1 VASESEQH
9 PRHLTP
15 ASAGLFFVRYGIG
28 VIMVIAGIVLLITV
42 PGTGVDGFAMAVGG
56 GLAVVLINVLF
67 RFGAEGDR
75 ERLHEEAARQFFD
88 EHGYWP
94 DEAPPQERQWRLPRG
109 VVTPEQ
115 ERAEREAREQRPA
128 R

>member
-1 VASESEQH
+1 MAVSSETNQPPH
-9 PRHLTP
+9 RVTP

-28 VIMVIAGIVLLITV
+28 AVMVIAGIVLLITV

-67 RFGAEGDR
+67 RFGAEGDLERIR
-75 ERLHEEAARQFFD
+75 EEEARQFFD
-88 EHGYWP
+88 EHGVWP
-94 DEAPPQERQWRLPRG
+94 DEVPAEERQWRLPPG

-115 ERAEREAREQRPA
+115 ERVERERQSGR

>member
-1 VASESEQH
+1 MRSESH
-9 PRHLTP
+9 SHLRHLTP
-15 ASAGLFFVRYGIG
+15 AAAGLLFVRYGIG
-28 VIMVIAGIVLLITV
+28 VVMVTAGVVLLITV

-75 ERLHEEAARQFFD
+75 ERLEEERAREFFD
-88 EHGYWP
+88 EHGVWP
-94 DEAPPQERQWRLPRG
+94 DEPPPRETPWRLPAG

-115 ERAEREAREQRPA
+115 EQAERERRERGPA
-128 R
+128 V

>member
-9 PRHLTP
+9 PGQLTP
-15 ASAGLFFVRYGIG
+15 ASVGLFFVRYGIG
-28 VIMVIAGIVLLITV
+28 AIMVIAGVVLLVTV

-75 ERLHEEAARQFFD
+75 ERLQEEAARQFFD

-94 DEAPPQERQWRLPRG
+94 DEAPPQERQWRLLRG
-109 VVTPEQ
+109 VVTPGQ
-115 ERAEREAREQRPA
+115 ERAEREAREQRPV